1 MKDKIIPP
9 PEEVN
14 EEIEQAELEAEVK
27 AKKQDRKK
35 LFRELTGSDDVSL
48 ATILAGDILAGK
60 WFKQNIFYIIFI
72 TLLTIVY
79 VSNRYFCQQEQ
90 IETKQLNE
98 QLIDMHYKL
107 LTASSELRRNSRA
120 NIIEE
125 LVQDTALHASS
136 TPNFI
141 LTKDGISE
149 RQD

>member
-149 RQD
+149 GQD